1 MQARGD
7 LATGNIM
14 RVRRKPTRARTQRRP
29 HKRSMA
35 LEPTDYDFPD
45 DFEIDDWMIAR
56 VSEG

>member
-1 MQARGD
+1 
-7 LATGNIM
+7 M

-29 HKRSMA
+29 HKRSVV
-35 LEPTDYDFPD
+35 LEPTDYDFTD